1 MTSITLLRTVGLA
14 AAAALGIL
22 IGPAPASAA
31 SAAPEMSVTISDG
44 VKTVKPGMDVTYT
57 TKVANLGADPVDA
70 KIVVAVP
77 SSVEIGDAGTGTVD
91 KQTVTWTA
99 TVAAHQTSDLKLTAT
114 IGDIPKDDVRVTAVA
129 SVYVDGVEPSPL
141 IRSADA
147 DRIQGVADTP
157 APTASSASATASH
170 GSATGTIVTV
180 IVIVLV
186 VLLVAAS
193 AAALV
198 IVRKRRAIRRA
209 G

>member
-1 MTSITLLRTVGLA
+1 MTSISLLRTVGLA

-44 VKTVKPGMDVTYT
+44 VKTVKPGMGVTYT
-57 TKVANLGADPVDA
+57 TKVTNLGADPVDA

-77 SSVEIGDAGTGTVD
+77 SYVEIRDAGTGTVD

-99 TVAAHQTSDLKLTAT
+99 TVAPHETSDLKLTAT

-193 AAALV
+193 VAALV